1 MENPWIQQPDPLER
15 LVRME
20 RTQQSQLD
28 FNDHITVLLQ
38 HMSQAID
45 VMNTRILKLERQLNE
60 KNRSRSGES

>member
-1 MENPWIQQPDPLER
+1 MENPWIQQPDPLQR